1 MLETI
6 KEKDEDETIDQL
18 DQEVDGFGTGIVDKI
33 VSLDDDQ
40 SLPIITW
47 RFLLISTVMAVFGG
61 LLAQIYV
68 K

>member
-6 KEKDEDETIDQL
+6 KEKDEVETIDQL